1 MRNVTKKVY
10 GWDVKEL
17 FDRVPPTSKLDCKIR
32 EAVLSRD
39 LSRKLAD
46 HYSRMESEAA

>member
-1 MRNVTKKVY
+1 MRKVTK
-10 GWDVKEL
+10 
-17 FDRVPPTSKLDCKIR
+17 RVPPTSKLDCKIR

-46 HYSRMESEAA
+46 HYRRMESEAA